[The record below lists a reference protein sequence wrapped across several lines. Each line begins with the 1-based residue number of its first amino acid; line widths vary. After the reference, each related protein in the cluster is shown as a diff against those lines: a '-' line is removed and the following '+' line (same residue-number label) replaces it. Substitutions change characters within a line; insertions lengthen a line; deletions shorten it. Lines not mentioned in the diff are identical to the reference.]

1 MTPDVIRFHDLPV
14 TAWPNGAGR
23 KADIASTDDWS
34 VGFAWLETDAP
45 FSNLAGRDRTI
56 TLVGG
61 PGFKLDFAD
70 QPGLRV
76 ADAFRP
82 ARFDG
87 GWPTRCTLLGAPSL
101 VLNAMTAR
109 ARYRHAVTVLQA
121 NAMGPITPG
130 AAVEAF
136 FVVLLTGTATI
147 AGGEIVLAPN
157 DAVRSYGPFE
167 LRAAAGS
174 LACAITIEAKTW

>member
-1 MTPDVIRFHDLPV
+1 MTLDVIRFRDLPV
-14 TAWPNGAGR
+14 TPWPNGAGR

-61 PGFKLDFAD
+61 AGFTLEFTD
-70 QPGLRV
+70 QPALRV
-76 ADAFRP
+76 VDAFRP
-82 ARFDG
+82 AAFDG
-87 GWPTRCTLLGAPSL
+87 GWPTRCTLLGAGSL

-109 ARYRHAVTVLQA
+109 ARYRHAVTMLQA
-121 NAMGPITPG
+121 DAMEEITPG
-130 AAVEAF
+130 PAAEAY
-136 FVVLLTGTATI
+136 FVVLLAGSATL
-147 AGGEIVLAPN
+147 AGGAPLTPN
-157 DAVRSYGPFE
+157 DAVRAGSPFA

-174 LACAITIEAKTW
+174 LACAITVEAKT